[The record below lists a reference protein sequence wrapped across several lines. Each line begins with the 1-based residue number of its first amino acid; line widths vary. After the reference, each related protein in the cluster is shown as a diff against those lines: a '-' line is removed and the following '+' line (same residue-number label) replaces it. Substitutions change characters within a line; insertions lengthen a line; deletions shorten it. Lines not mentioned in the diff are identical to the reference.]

1 MHASSLDKM
10 TAFREEFLAEKE
22 TDSLRILDIGSMNV
36 NGTYRSILNAPSWEY
51 IGADMEAGNG
61 VDLVLEKPYQ
71 WSEIPSGSIDILI
84 SGQAFEHIEYF
95 WVTMLEIFRVLKPG
109 GICCIIAP
117 AGGYEH
123 KYPVDCWRFYPD
135 GFSAMARF
143 SQLEVL
149 KVQTQWESL
158 DYEDGSDIWMDSIL
172 VAQKP
177 VVDFWTTL
185 KMNVK
190 CYIQHRALSLSI
202 K

>member
-36 NGTYRSILNAPSWEY
+36 NGTYRSILNAPNWEY

-61 VDLVLEKPYQ
+61 VDLVLKKPYQ

-185 KMNVK
+185 KMKVK